1 MKRNPLKVLGIVFA
15 SVAGVELVLLLAVL
29 GLVANHT
36 ARLVVFAVLGVQILV
51 FGGIGFGFLLYLRK
65 KRLLRER
72 LLADGYREMADVV
85 GVDRQMNVQ
94 VNGRYPYRVVCRIER
109 DGALH
114 EYRSEML
121 PSDPGLPAGSR
132 VPVYLDR
139 YDERKYYVDVESV
152 MPTIVRH

>member
-15 SVAGVELVLLLAVL
+15 SVAGVELLLLLAVL
-29 GLVANHT
+29 GLVANPT

-121 PSDPGLPAGSR
+121 PSDPGLPTGSR